1 MAKKIYNEHEDF
13 DRVLYSES
21 YVVNFSIQVNGSW
34 KRECIRYFTASKNTH
49 KEVEAKWKKKYPK
62 AHLISISYE

>member
-1 MAKKIYNEHEDF
+1 MTKKIYNENEKF

-21 YVVNFSIQVNGSW
+21 YIVDFMQLSGQW
-34 KRECIRYFTASKNTH
+34 KRETIRYFAASKDSH

-62 AHLISISYE
+62 AHLISIRYE